1 MKKIMNQFFAF
12 FILGILLPMVAKAQ
26 CPAPTQC
33 CLPNGN
39 FAQASCIGSGSFLD
53 ASLGIPNSN
62 CVPFWTATHG
72 SPGVYTISNP
82 SNYARLTSES
92 SSQIGPTSEGIRTN
106 FNFIANTQYEITFK
120 IRCHDPFNQ
129 ILQHNPGILSVRAMN
144 NGPSGQLDG
153 FGNLSWEM
161 PPLPQQN
168 ALITSI
174 STNTAPY
181 VNQNWE
187 TVTVNYIPNAHYNQL
202 WFYLNSISSGV
213 SVVII
218 DDVSIK
224 LAAPTSQ
231 FHMQTSSSPTGT
243 PTTQFTTCQRI
254 FLNGLASVNDQ
265 NHYID
270 VWKRATGSGSPFLWV
285 GNYGASGWTGTPAG
299 VVDIT
304 NAMENTFDAG
314 YDYRIK
320 MATQNACTG
329 WVESTVDISVVA
341 GVLPPNPVTHIEGN
355 TPGLAKTVL
364 QECDGVYL
372 VETYESAHGNN
383 YTQYFVDL
391 WERDY
396 ALGGQFQWIGQ
407 VGTSGWTPGT
417 MPARLNIKSIFNG
430 QSIYFMP
437 GKEYQVKLALANS
450 CSSWVPYISKFRIV
464 NCALPLQQSNNEN
477 DPELGYSYESD
488 QLTVSPNPTEK
499 TITLSADGLE
509 KTIILNSI
517 GETVVS
523 NNDGSSLIDVSMLP
537 SGFYLVI
544 ATATNGKQQQTT
556 FIKD

>member
-1 MKKIMNQFFAF
+1 MTV
-12 FILGILLPMVAKAQ
+12 GAQ
-26 CPAPTQC
+26 CPTLTQC
-33 CLPNGN
+33 CLPNGD
-39 FAQASCIGSGSFLD
+39 FAQASCIGSGSFLP

-72 SPGVYTISNP
+72 GPGVYTISNP
-82 SNYARLTSES
+82 SNYARLTSQS

-106 FNFIANTQYEITFK
+106 FNFIQNTKYEITFK
-120 IRCHDPFNQ
+120 MRCHDPFNQ
-129 ILQHNPGILSVRAMN
+129 ILAHNPGTLSVRAMN
-144 NGPSGQLDG
+144 NGPSAYLDG

-161 PPLPQQN
+161 PPLPAQN
-168 ALITSI
+168 QLITSI
-174 STNTAPY
+174 STNALPY
-181 VNQNWE
+181 TLKNWE
-187 TVTVNYIPNAHYNQL
+187 TITVNYTPTASYNQL
-202 WFYLNSISSGV
+202 WFYLNSISSGI
-213 SVVII
+213 SVLVI

-224 LAAPTSQ
+224 IAPPTSQ
-231 FHMQTSSSPTGT
+231 FHMQTSSNPAGT

-270 VWKRATGSGSPFLWV
+270 VWKKATGSGNPFVWA
-285 GNYGASGWTGTPAG
+285 GNYGATGWTATPAG

-304 NAMENTFDAG
+304 NAMDNTFDAG

-320 MATQNACTG
+320 MATQNTCTG

-341 GVLPPNPVTHIEGN
+341 GVPPPNPVTQIEGN
-355 TPGLAKTVL
+355 TPGLATTIL

-372 VETYESAHGNN
+372 VETYESTHGNN

-407 VGTSGWTPGT
+407 IGGNGWTPGI

-430 QSIYFMP
+430 QGIYFIP

-450 CSSWVPYISKFRIV
+450 CSSWVPYISKFRII
-464 NCALPLQQSNNEN
+464 NCTQPLQKSTNEN
-477 DPELGYSYESD
+477 DPDSIHSDESGK
-488 QLTVSPNPTEK
+488 LTVSPNPAEN
-499 TITLSADGLE
+499 TITLSADGFE
-509 KTIILNSI
+509 KTLILNSL
-517 GETVVS
+517 GQTVIS
-523 NNDGSSLIDVSMLP
+523 NNDGSSLIDISMLP
-537 SGFYLVI
+537 SGFYLVV
-544 ATATNGKQQQTT
+544 ATAPNGKQQQTT